1 MAQNMFLFPLDI
13 MGGDFTLPVGQAL
26 PWRQLLPGK
35 EFL

>member
-13 MGGDFTLPVGQAL
+13 KGGDFTLPAWQAL